1 MAAMSHGDPTSEP
14 TPPAGAPAGPPRPLG
29 PPPAAVTA
37 PTAVVGPL
45 GPPPAPTAGL
55 PPLGAMSA
63 VGTPISG
70 PPAGPPQGPPTGPPS
85 VPTLGPPTVPPAGPP
100 TFPGA
105 ATGGYPLG
113 PPAAFPSGGWTPPPA
128 PSAPASGRSGGGRGT
143 KVAIGLLL
151 VLALLAGV
159 AGGLGL
165 SQLTQSGSDTAAPTR
180 PVPDPSAN
188 GSSPFGGAT
197 TEPAPSNGSDPS
209 GNSGSAETAD
219 ADAVAGKV
227 VPGVVNINTLT
238 AQGQGAGTGITLRED
253 GLIVTNNH
261 VIRGA
266 TRIVVTDADTGQRYE
281 AKVVGT
287 AKTKDLAVIQLQ
299 EAKGLDV
306 VRIGDSDTVRVGD
319 AVVALGNA
327 GGQGGTPSVVTGNV
341 KALGRSITASD
352 ESGSRAQRLSNL
364 IQIDADI
371 VPGDSGGPLANADG
385 EVIGINAAA
394 ASTNE
399 VSTNDEGY
407 AIPINDA
414 MEIVEQIKA
423 GKASDVVRIGA
434 RGVLGV
440 QVTNVADDPFGA
452 AAGTPT
458 GALVGGV
465 AEGSGAAKAGVT
477 QGSTITSVDGTEV
490 TSAEA
495 LTSALAAAKPGD
507 RVKLT
512 WTDPA
517 GASHTESVTL
527 TEGPPD

>member
-1 MAAMSHGDPTSEP
+1 MD
-14 TPPAGAPAGPPRPLG
+14 
-29 PPPAAVTA
+29 
-37 PTAVVGPL
+37 
-45 GPPPAPTAGL
+45 
-55 PPLGAMSA
+55 
-63 VGTPISG
+63 
-70 PPAGPPQGPPTGPPS
+70 
-85 VPTLGPPTVPPAGPP
+85 PAGPP

-128 PSAPASGRSGGGRGT
+128 PPAPASGRSGGGRGT

-180 PVPDPSAN
+180 PVPDPSDH
-188 GSSPFGGAT
+188 GSPFGGAT

-299 EAKGLDV
+299 DAKGLDV
-306 VRIGDSDTVRVGD
+306 VTIGDSDTVRVGD

-423 GKASDVVRIGA
+423 GKASDIVRIGA

-452 AAGTPT
+452 AAGTPS

-495 LTSALAAAKPGD
+495 LTTALSAAKPGD

>member
-55 PPLGAMSA
+55 PPLGASA
-63 VGTPISG
+63 PGGAPLSG
-70 PPAGPPQGPPTGPPS
+70 LPQGAPTGPPS
-85 VPTLGPPTVPPAGPP
+85 VPTLGPPTAAPAGPP

-151 VLALLAGV
+151 ILALLAGV

-180 PVPDPSAN
+180 PVPDPS
-188 GSSPFGGAT
+188 GHGSPFGGAT

-209 GNSGSAETAD
+209 GSSGSAETAD

-299 EAKGLDV
+299 DAKGLDV
-306 VRIGDSDTVRVGD
+306 VTIGDSDTVRVGD

-423 GKASDVVRIGA
+423 GKASDIVRIGA

-452 AAGTPT
+452 AAGAPT

-495 LTSALAAAKPGD
+495 LTTALAAAKPGD

-512 WTDPA
+512 WTDPT